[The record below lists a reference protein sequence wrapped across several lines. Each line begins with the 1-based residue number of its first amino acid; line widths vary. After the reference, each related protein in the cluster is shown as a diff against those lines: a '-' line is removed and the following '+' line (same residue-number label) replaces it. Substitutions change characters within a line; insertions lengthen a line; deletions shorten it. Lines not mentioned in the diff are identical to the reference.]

1 MAYPPAENHLSLDL
15 HWLTLTFLAA
25 LAAHTV
31 VQLWLSL
38 RQSRHVA
45 SHRQQ
50 VPAAFA
56 DSVSPAEHAKA
67 ADYTVARHRLSRLET
82 VFDVAVLLVM
92 TLGGGIQQLG
102 QWATAVAGPLPLVA
116 GTLHV
121 LLVLLVFSLLG
132 LPFSLWRTF
141 VLEQRFGFNRT
152 TPAVFV
158 ADLFKALVLGGL
170 LGGALVAVVL
180 WTMAAAGGR
189 WWLVAWAA
197 WMSFSLLLLWA
208 WPRWIAGLFNKF
220 TPLADAAA
228 ARADRCPAGALR
240 LSCAGGLRHGRLEAL
255 GPRQRLFHR
264 PGARE
269 AHRLLRHAAA
279 VADAAAGRG
288 GAGARAGALQAAP
301 HPAAHRGQ
309 RTHLVCGLCPA
320 RLAGAARLVLPRAG
334 RGAARQFCGR
344 AAVCAGAAG
353 LYLGAVA
360 AGRRLVAAPRIRGR
374 RLRRPLQQRA
384 GAGACAGQPVSRER
398 QHADA
403 RPLAFGRS
411 TIPTRRRS
419 CASRGCWPASLAT
432 PCPPPRDSPAPPRP
446 RRPSQPRGRQGP
458 AARQPP
464 GLRGG
469 ILRAPCRGPDRRY
482 RRAPGLQG
490 ARPQDRRGRRRRG
503 DAGAR
508 VQHGAG
514 ALGGGRAAPPPQR
527 AAADRQPRPDRG
539 HRRQPRPAGD
549 RGRAAPGLRPLH
561 HRPLPGRAP
570 ATPASS
576 RC

>member
-1 MAYPPAENHLSLDL
+1 MSPA
-15 HWLTLTFLAA
+15 TG
-25 LAAHTV
+25 
-31 VQLWLSL
+31 
-38 RQSRHVA
+38 SRCRRRLPIPCRRP
-45 SHRQQ
+45 STPR
-50 VPAAFA
+50 PRITPWRG
-56 DSVSPAEHAKA
+56 SVSAGWK
-67 ADYTVARHRLSRLET
+67 R

-208 WPRWIAGLFNKF
+208 WPRWIAALFNKF
-220 TPLADAAA
+220 TPLADAALRERIDA
-228 ARADRCPAGALR
+228 LLARCDFHAQRR
-240 LSCAGGLRHGRLEAL
+240 LRHGRLEAF

-264 PGARE
+264 PGPRE

-301 HPAAHRGQ
+301 HSAAHRGQ
-309 RTHLVCGLCPA
+309 RTHLVRGLCPA

-360 AGRRLVAAPRIRGR
+360 AGRGLVAPPRIRGR
-374 RLRRPLQQRA
+374 RLRRPLQQR
-384 GAGACAGQPVSRER
+384 
-398 QHADA
+398 
-403 RPLAFGRS
+403 
-411 TIPTRRRS
+411 RRS
-419 CASRGCWPASLAT
+419 WRTRWSACT
-432 PCPPPRDSPAPPRP
+432 
-446 RRPSQPRGRQGP
+446 
-458 AARQPP
+458 AR
-464 GLRGG
+464 
-469 ILRAPCRGPDRRY
+469 
-482 RRAPGLQG
+482 
-490 ARPQDRRGRRRRG
+490 
-503 DAGAR
+503 
-508 VQHGAG
+508 
-514 ALGGGRAAPPPQR
+514 
-527 AAADRQPRPDRG
+527 
-539 HRRQPRPAGD
+539 
-549 RGRAAPGLRPLH
+549 
-561 HRPLPGRAP
+561 
-570 ATPASS
+570 TPA
-576 RC
+576 R